1 MYENLLISV
10 LGGFNLFKIKR
21 LQTIAAIVTVDK
33 VTEFL
38 CISDDF
44 YKVYE
49 DQMEKCGIKMNFGNV
64 LA

>member
-1 MYENLLISV
+1 M
-10 LGGFNLFKIKR
+10 FKIKR

>member
-1 MYENLLISV
+1 MIRV

-38 CISDDF
+38 CIADEF

-49 DQMEKCGIKMNFGNV
+49 DQMEKYIIKAN
-64 LA
+64 

>member
-1 MYENLLISV
+1 MSENLLIRV

-38 CISDDF
+38 CIADEF

-49 DQMEKCGIKMNFGNV
+49 DQMEKYIIKAN
-64 LA
+64 

>member
-38 CISDDF
+38 CIADDF